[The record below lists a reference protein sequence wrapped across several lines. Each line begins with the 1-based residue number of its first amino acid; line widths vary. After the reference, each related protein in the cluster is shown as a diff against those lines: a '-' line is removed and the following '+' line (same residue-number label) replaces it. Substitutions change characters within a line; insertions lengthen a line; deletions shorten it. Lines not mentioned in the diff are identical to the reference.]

1 LISRPLILTLLALL
15 PLAVGCGDY
24 QAEFVHDERVEEL
37 QKSSPVA
44 AVNVRGILAEHFG
57 SPNTLVAWGALPI
70 DFGEISGTVL
80 SSTDI
85 NTLRIA
91 LDSDPP
97 GRLGRVAVVLGTKT
111 PHNRLAAD
119 YDAANRTLRLV
130 PQDGAAAVAP
140 GTTIRLIGH
149 NLQAGRRLFM
159 QHCMHCHGV
168 TGDGNG
174 PTARYI
180 ANHRLNPRP
189 RDYRRGLF
197 KFTSTKN
204 GFYASRDDLRRTIT
218 QGLAGTYMP
227 SFLLM
232 ETEELD
238 AIVEYVRF
246 LAMRGEVERRL
257 LDHLKDLMPTADG
270 KPPADLKSLEKELA
284 VDGFAEAFADAASLV
299 AENWSNAE
307 LPENSVNPS
316 QARLPDTATSRLKGR
331 NLFISTK
338 INCAKCH
345 GEGGRGNGAF
355 LGDFQKNPETQQNY
369 ETPGLRDAWHN
380 MIRPRNLTSGVYR
393 GGRRPL
399 DVFRRVTA
407 GIKATPMAGFATLP
421 EEDRWH
427 LVNYVLSIPI
437 DGAFFDEHGHQYH
450 GGTNP
455 HAGHDHSDG
464 HSHETPHA
472 TDDSQ
477 PKDSSPADSRTTK
490 PVPTKSAQ
498 DKKTQP

>member
-1 LISRPLILTLLALL
+1 MALVPLAL
-15 PLAVGCGDY
+15 GCADY
-24 QAEFVHDERVEEL
+24 QAEFVDDERVEQL
-37 QKSSPVA
+37 QNSSPVA
-44 AVNVRGILAEHFG
+44 AENVRGSLALHFG
-57 SPNTLVAWGALPI
+57 SPNQLVAWGALPI

-80 SSTDI
+80 SSADG

-91 LDSDPP
+91 LNSDPP
-97 GRLGRVAVVLGTKT
+97 GRLSQVAVVLGTKT
-111 PHNRLAAD
+111 PQNRLAAD
-119 YDAANRTLRLV
+119 YDAANRTLTLV
-130 PQDGAAAVAP
+130 PKDDATAVAA

-149 NLQAGRRLFM
+149 NLQAGRRLYM

-204 GFYASRDDLRRTIT
+204 GFYASRNDLRRTIK

-232 ETEELD
+232 KTEELD

-270 KPPADLKSLEKELA
+270 KPPADVKNLEKELA

-299 AENWSNAE
+299 AENWASAE
-307 LPENSVNPS
+307 LPENSVNPTM
-316 QARLPDTATSRLKGR
+316 ARLADNPQSRLKGR

-369 ETPGLRDAWHN
+369 ETAGLRDAWHN

-399 DVFRRVTA
+399 DIFRRVTV

-427 LVNYVLSIPI
+427 IVNYVLSIPI

-450 GGTNP
+450 GGSNP

-472 TDDSQ
+472 ADGPQT
-477 PKDSSPADSRTTK
+477 KDSTPADSKPTK
-490 PVPTKSAQ
+490 PVPTKSTK